1 MSSGNQREEWDYGKA
16 GYVFSLGNTE
26 TNFRKEKVMKKS
38 ISGVSTLLLMTLMLT
53 SCAAV
58 PESKTEDG
66 VNYAVSDS
74 EKAIEEAVR
83 NGLEDKAQ
91 FIEKNGDGYT
101 CVCDLAKETAHFG

>member
-1 MSSGNQREEWDYGKA
+1 
-16 GYVFSLGNTE
+16 
-26 TNFRKEKVMKKS
+26 MKKS

-101 CVCDLAKETAHFG
+101 CVCDLGEGDSTFRINAKVTNYGTDTVSKMH